1 MIILV
6 LIFICVQFYHID
18 VLCQNGNF
26 YKVFFR
32 RMLTLT
38 ILNTVA
44 TTLKLKLVLKNKLMM
59 MTSSTLTVTL
69 RAIITRTSLKPFLVA
84 ISIGR

>member
-1 MIILV
+1 
-6 LIFICVQFYHID
+6 
-18 VLCQNGNF
+18 
-26 YKVFFR
+26 
-32 RMLTLT
+32 MLTLT